1 MQEKAGW
8 MNQGQRMRYIK
19 TGGIVALVL
28 FVLYYLLPGS
38 TPSVGKFPGGDVA
51 SDPSVGTAKCTRSY
65 SANKPLIQYALMVD
79 AGSTGSRIHVYRFNN
94 CGPTPEL
101 ENEDF
106 KMTATKEGG
115 SGLSSYD
122 SDAEGAAKSLD
133 MLLEVAMKNVPDKLK
148 GCTPIAVKATA
159 GLRKLGPEKSNAILK
174 AVRNRLETVY
184 PFPVVSEANGGVEVM
199 DGKDEG
205 VYAWITTN
213 YLLGKIGGPDK
224 NPTAAVFDLG
234 GGSTQIVFEP
244 TFAQAKDGGMP
255 EQLAEG
261 DHKYKLSFGGRDFTL
276 YQHSY
281 LGYGLMAA
289 RENLHKVVIDNMH
302 KANPDSNAWL
312 SKPVLNPCLI
322 PGTTREVKVPLGE
335 GHALGTSVTVN
346 MTGPTTGSAP
356 QCRAIA
362 ELTLKK
368 EEKCTISPCAF
379 NGVHQPSLSKTF
391 SREDVYLFSY
401 FYDRAQPLGMP
412 ESFTLSELKDLT
424 ARVCEGPK
432 SDSKAWDVFKPIDG
446 AIKELQGRPET
457 CLDLNFMVA
466 LLHTGYEMPI
476 DREVKIAKKIKGNE
490 LGWCLGA
497 RYVSLEISNRL
508 TNIDMSLV
516 FPFSAK
522 KVDGSARLARSHR
535 RSSMIAFWFFGS
547 RRCLHISVHCTLR
560 RSRKRIDLVGF
571 DLDSRSSHDL
581 VMSYLL
587 HSQIQRVSLLLCY
600 FSSLRRL
607 MSAYGHV
614 WLLYGYL

>member
-1 MQEKAGW
+1 TKSGSMQEKAGW
-8 MNQGQRMRYIK
+8 MNQGQRSRYIK

-38 TPSVGKFPGGDVA
+38 SGTAGNFPTSDVA
-51 SDPSVGTAKCTRSY
+51 SDPSIGTAKCTRPY
-65 SANKPLIQYALMVD
+65 SSSKPLIQYALMID

-101 ENEDF
+101 EKEHF
-106 KMTATKEGG
+106 EMTPKKEGG

-122 SDAEGAAKSLD
+122 ADAEGAAKSLD
-133 MLLEVAMKNVPDKLK
+133 VLLEVAMKNVPDKLK

-159 GLRKLGPEKSNAILK
+159 GLRKLGPEKSDAILK
-174 AVRNRLETVY
+174 AVRNRLETQY

-224 NPTAAVFDLG
+224 TPTAAVFDLG

-255 EQLAEG
+255 EELAEG

-322 PGTTREVKVPLGE
+322 PGSSREIKVPLGE
-335 GHALGTSVTVN
+335 GHPLGASVTVN

-362 ELTLKK
+362 EQTLKK
-368 EEKCTISPCAF
+368 EEECKISPCAF

-391 SREDVYLFSY
+391 AREDVYLFSY

-432 SDSKAWDVFKPIDG
+432 SETKAWDVFKPISG

-497 RYVSLEISNRL
+497 SL
-508 TNIDMSLV
+508 
-516 FPFSAK
+516 P
-522 KVDGSARLARSHR
+522 
-535 RSSMIAFWFFGS
+535 
-547 RRCLHISVHCTLR
+547 
-560 RSRKRIDLVGF
+560 
-571 DLDSRSSHDL
+571 
-581 VMSYLL
+581 LL
-587 HSQIQRVSLLLCY
+587 SQESGWSCKINQV
-600 FSSLRRL
+600 
-607 MSAYGHV
+607 A
-614 WLLYGYL
+614 